1 MEYDLKQVHFNEYC
15 HSCKYTNKNEDEDP
29 CDECLAHPVNLYSH
43 KPVNW
48 EVKKKGYGTTKK
60 QKIRSIMCDVRFVID
75 TGYRL

>member
-15 HSCKYTNKNEDEDP
+15 HTCKYANKNEDEDP

-43 KPVNW
+43 KTVNW

-60 QKIRSIMCDVRFVID
+60 
-75 TGYRL
+75 